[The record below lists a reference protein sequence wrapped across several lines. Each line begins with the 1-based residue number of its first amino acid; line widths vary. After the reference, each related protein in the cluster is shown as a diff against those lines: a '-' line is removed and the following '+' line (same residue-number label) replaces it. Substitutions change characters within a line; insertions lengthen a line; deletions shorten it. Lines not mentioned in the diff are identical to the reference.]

1 MKYWIGVVSK
11 EHVMRG
17 VAGGF
22 CQVCHG
28 KAAPLNRMKKSD
40 WLLYYSPT
48 LRMCDAQKYQAFT
61 AIGQITDDAAYPF
74 PMSESFIPFRRDVD
88 SLAIKQE
95 CTIDVVRQ
103 HLEWLHYA
111 RQLRYGHFEVSA
123 DFARLVQQH
132 MLADARNDLF
142 SLNP

>member
-1 MKYWIGVVSK
+1 MTDD
-11 EHVMRG
+11 
-17 VAGGF
+17 
-22 CQVCHG
+22 
-28 KAAPLNRMKKSD
+28 RMKKSD

-88 SLAIKQE
+88 YLAIKQE

>member
-28 KAAPLNRMKKSD
+28 KAAPLNRMKKGD

-48 LRMCDAQKYQAFT
+48 LRLGDAQKYQAFT
-61 AIGQITDDAAYPF
+61 TIGQITDDAAYSF
-74 PMSESFIPFRRDVD
+74 RMSEAFIPFRRNVD
-88 SLAIKQE
+88 YLAIKQE
-95 CTIDVVRQ
+95 CPIDVVRQ
-103 HLEWLHYA
+103 HPEWLHYA

-132 MLADARNDLF
+132 MLADARNDLL
-142 SLNP
+142 SLKP